1 MDQSNINIINP
12 DYQIN
17 ERKTWRVFILTLSM
31 MIVEI
36 FYGFFTGSM
45 ALLADGWHMGTH
57 AAAFGITI
65 FAYRYAR
72 RNHHNQSFSFRPGK
86 VTTLGGFA
94 SAVALAVV
102 ALFMI
107 IESIER
113 LINPVTI
120 QFNEAIVVAI
130 LGLGVN
136 IISAILLM
144 GTNIESHTHSHDHDD
159 HNLRS
164 AYFHVLADALTSLL
178 AIAALLMGK
187 YLGWQAMDPAIGII
201 GAMIILNWSRSLIK
215 SSAGIL
221 LDRAAKDPITEKIRQ
236 TFKDLATIQIMDLKL
251 WYLAPNRY
259 AAVIKIKETDSQS
272 LNECKQ
278 QLARFP
284 ELLYTSIE
292 QHYDK

>member
-1 MDQSNINIINP
+1 MHQSNINIINP
-12 DYQIN
+12 DHQIN
-17 ERKTWRVFILTLSM
+17 ERKTWRVFVVTFVM

-36 FYGFFTGSM
+36 ASGFITGSM

-72 RNHHNQSFSFRPGK
+72 RNHNNQSFSFGPGK

-113 LINPVTI
+113 LFNPVTI
-120 QFNEAIVVAI
+120 QFNEAIFVAI

-144 GTNIESHTHSHDHDD
+144 GTNIENHTHGHNHDD

-201 GAMIILNWSRSLIK
+201 GALIILNWSRVLIK

-221 LDRAAKDPITEKIRQ
+221 LDRAAGDPIAEQIRE
-236 TFKDLATIQIMDLKL
+236 TINDITTIQITDLKL
-251 WYLAPNRY
+251 WYLTSNRY
-259 AAVIKIKETDSQS
+259 AAVIRIKDTDPLS

-292 QHYDK
+292 QHYDE